1 MVTTKNTEQEYFTG
15 VNTWRLSG
23 SVLKKKVQFSQNGK
37 MWGTLYIN
45 IPAKNAKYS
54 TKLFLKFFQDNGIAE
69 KVEQSVN
76 EGENYMFFGYFQNNK
91 PYEKDGKMIY
101 GTDYVITKIFP
112 AKEKP
117 VDTENKAGNTETKTE
132 QSPSE
137 DSVPF

>member
-1 MVTTKNTEQEYFTG
+1 MADNNKSTASKEQEYFTG

-23 SVLKKKVQFSQNGK
+23 TVLKKKIQFSQNGK
-37 MWGTLYIN
+37 MWGSLYIN
-45 IPAKNAKYS
+45 IPAKNKKFS

-69 KVEQSVN
+69 KVDQDVKEN
-76 EGENYMFFGYFQNNK
+76 ENYMFFGYFQNNK

-112 AKEKP
+112 AKENPEWVGK
-117 VDTENKAGNTETKTE
+117 EETKTE
-132 QSPSE
+132 NPPA